1 MTGVQTCALPILN
14 PQLAQTLQAAMSA
27 HINEHLGMEYKKQL
41 EQIMGRPLPDFDE
54 DNNDMEMPPE
64 MEFHVSQMAAQAAQ
78 QLLAQHQQESQQ
90 AKAQQQMQDPIIQ
103 MQQQELAIKQQDAQ
117 RKAAK
122 DQADFVLK
130 QQAQQIERERIA
142 AQQET
147 EGAKLALKA
156 TTDNQRAQENQET
169 EGFRLGMEMR
179 KQHMAQTHQR
189 GMAERQQPKKDNK

>member
-1 MTGVQTCALPILN
+1 
-14 PQLAQTLQAAMSA
+14 
-27 HINEHLGMEYKKQL
+27 
-41 EQIMGRPLPDFDE
+41 
-54 DNNDMEMPPE
+54 
-64 MEFHVSQMAAQAAQ
+64 
-78 QLLAQHQQESQQ
+78 
-90 AKAQQQMQDPIIQ
+90 MQDPIIQ